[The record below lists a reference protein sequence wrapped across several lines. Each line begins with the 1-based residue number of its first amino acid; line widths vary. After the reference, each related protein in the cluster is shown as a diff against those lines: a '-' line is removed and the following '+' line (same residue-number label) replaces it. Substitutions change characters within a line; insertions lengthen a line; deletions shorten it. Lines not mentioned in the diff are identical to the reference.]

1 MNNVLATSSKP
12 VLQAPKWI
20 KFMESL
26 ALKIVTPFRQ
36 TATVLSCLEPFW
48 ALIAETDLR
57 VQIF

>member
-1 MNNVLATSSKP
+1 
-12 VLQAPKWI
+12 
-20 KFMESL
+20 MESL

-57 VQIF
+57 VQIFQLLLENTSQ